1 MNEKSK
7 ELSERILNLKKKIDR
22 NNDFFVFEPNK
33 LDLLIDDFF
42 NIISSNYKKKINQI
56 FVKNLIINSIT
67 FFRNS
72 IKYFFHSF
80 KNIFNSIQKLEEK
93 FEKQQKILLKT
104 IELNNE
110 LLQKI
115 NKIDEKF
122 NSTIIKIKESNKLE
136 YSLEQK
142 EQFRKSNITNSSELS
157 KLNFI
162 QEENLRISKE
172 LYESKNKVEIMK
184 KELEKFNK
192 QRTDL
197 INKINSVNEI
207 VNDSN
212 VLTSVFDNDLK
223 DKKII
228 VIDPDKANVNHSNE
242 KDLSLNEKIKQ
253 IFIKK

>member
-184 KELEKFNK
+184 QELEKFNK

-228 VIDPDKANVNHSNE
+228 VIDPDKTNVYHSNE

-253 IFIKK
+253 IFLKK

>member
-7 ELSERILNLKKKIDR
+7 ELSEKILNLKKKIDG
-22 NNDFFVFEPNK
+22 NNDFFIFEPNK

-80 KNIFNSIQKLEEK
+80 KNIFNSIQKLEAK

-122 NSTIIKIKESNKLE
+122 NSTILKIKESNKPE
-136 YSLEQK
+136 HSVEQK
-142 EQFRKSNITNSSELS
+142 EQFFKSNITNSSELT

-172 LYESKNKVEIMK
+172 LYESRNKVEIMK
-184 KELEKFNK
+184 QELEKFNK

-212 VLTSVFDNDLK
+212 ILTSVFDNDLK

-242 KDLSLNEKIKQ
+242 KDFSLNEKVKQ